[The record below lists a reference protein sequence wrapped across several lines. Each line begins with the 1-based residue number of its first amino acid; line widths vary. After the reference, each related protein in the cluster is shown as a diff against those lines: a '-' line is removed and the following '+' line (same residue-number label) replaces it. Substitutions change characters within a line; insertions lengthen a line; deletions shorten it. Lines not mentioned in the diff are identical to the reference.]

1 MLELKIDVTQVEHFT
16 KALEQFPET
25 LRAEMRVFMA
35 DTVAHLAGEA
45 SERTPRRTGT
55 LANSIAAGHY
65 VKEIPAGLGVEEL
78 PGGML
83 GVAAT
88 SIDYAIPVELG
99 VKPYQG
105 TSVKGKKFT
114 HPGQPGHFMY
124 TNAFAANK
132 GQIEREFPAMVT
144 RVWSKVTGR
153 PK

>member
-1 MLELKIDVTQVEHFT
+1 LLKLKIDVSQVEHFT
-16 KALEQFPET
+16 AALEQFPEI
-25 LRAEMRVFMA
+25 LHAEMQSFMA
-35 DTVAHLAGEA
+35 GTMAHLAGEA

-88 SIDYAIPVELG
+88 SIGYAIPVELG
-99 VKPYQG
+99 VKPYQA
-105 TSVKGKKFT
+105 TSVKGNKFT

-124 TNAFAANK
+124 TNTIAANK

-144 RVWSKVTGR
+144 RVWSKATGGL
-153 PK
+153 K